1 MGVIDP
7 REHFKP
13 LSQVRGMGSGENWNF
28 WERGMRRRKVIR
40 NLPHLVAF
48 DPVREKDEHH
58 MS

>member
-1 MGVIDP
+1 
-7 REHFKP
+7 
-13 LSQVRGMGSGENWNF
+13 MGSGENWNF
-28 WERGMRRRKVIR
+28 GERGMRRRKVIR